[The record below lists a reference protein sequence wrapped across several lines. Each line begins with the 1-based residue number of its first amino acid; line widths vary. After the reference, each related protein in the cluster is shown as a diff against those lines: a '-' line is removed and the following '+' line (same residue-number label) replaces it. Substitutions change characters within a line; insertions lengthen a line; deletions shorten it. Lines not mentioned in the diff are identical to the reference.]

1 MRDIGFDIAKNP
13 KYDGHQR
20 GLAAMVINFFL
31 KYLLHSQINLL
42 PVMVLKNENMSEQPL
57 AEELYKTIT
66 KKFKNR
72 NVQSPFVDNI
82 QAADL
87 ADMQLINTFNNGVCF
102 LLCVV
107 DIFSK

>member
-1 MRDIGFDIAKNP
+1 
-13 KYDGHQR
+13 
-20 GLAAMVINFFL
+20 
-31 KYLLHSQINLL
+31 
-42 PVMVLKNENMSEQPL
+42 MSEQPL

-87 ADMQLINTFNNGVCF
+87 ADMQLISTFNNGVRF
-102 LLCVV
+102 LV
-107 DIFSK
+107 SKHGLFL